1 MQKLTMAMA
10 AAGVAAVLSSPVVG
24 ETVFVYREPGYVVSE
39 PRVIVSP
46 AVPAERV
53 IVAPAS
59 PAERVYVDRPYY
71 AYDSYYVW
79 DPMTRRYEPHYRYRD
94 VDGTGRS
101 YPVTAAEASRLYGYP
116 YGFDGNPGYLGWDGH
131 RITLIPDRGL
141 TRDSNPND
149 YASGIYNPKP

>member
-1 MQKLTMAMA
+1 MESIMKKLTLVA
-10 AAGVAAVLSSPVVG
+10 AAGVAAVLSFPAVG

-39 PRVIVSP
+39 PQVI
-46 AVPAERV
+46 
-53 IVAPAS
+53 IAPPS

-79 DPMTRRYEPHYRYRD
+79 DPMTRRYEPRYRYRD

-116 YGFDGNPGYLGWDGH
+116 HGFDGNPGYFAWDGH
-131 RITLIPDRGL
+131 RITLVPDAGL

-149 YASGIYNPKP
+149 YGTVIYNPTP

>member
-10 AAGVAAVLSSPVVG
+10 AAGVAAVLSAPVVAD
-24 ETVFVYREPGYVVSE
+24 TVYVYREPGYVVSE
-39 PRVIVSP
+39 PRVI
-46 AVPAERV
+46 
-53 IVAPAS
+53 IAPPS

-94 VDGTGRS
+94 VDGSGRS

-116 YGFDGNPGYLGWDGH
+116 YGFDGNPGYLAWDGH
-131 RITLIPDRGL
+131 KITLVPDRGL

-149 YASGIYNPKP
+149 YTSGHYNPKP